1 MQVLLDIPS
10 LEVLNGR
17 KRSYYNE
24 SVVVKAEA
32 KKKTATSGTESNLS
46 SLEISSPPSIKTL
59 KEKIKK
65 RLKKETNSFEEVA
78 LKKKRKRQRDCD
90 ALEDEFSDR
99 HSITAIT
106 GLEPTKKKHNEKSV
120 SGVVSVSKPKL
131 KKLKRD
137 TDISALIGG
146 VNFGTGQRTQWF

>member
-1 MQVLLDIPS
+1 MLDIPS

-59 KEKIKK
+59 RKEKIKK